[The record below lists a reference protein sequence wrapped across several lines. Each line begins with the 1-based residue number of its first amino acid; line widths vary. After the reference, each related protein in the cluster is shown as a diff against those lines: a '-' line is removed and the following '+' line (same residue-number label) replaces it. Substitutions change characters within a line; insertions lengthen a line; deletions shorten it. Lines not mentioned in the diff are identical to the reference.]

1 MIRMYN
7 PFKMSTLVATTALI
21 LGGCA
26 GSSMRADFDA
36 ANSRSL
42 VHLPV
47 AAAQT
52 PLQVKQPAARSMPKI
67 EGEQALLDPSSV
79 VRNGN
84 GVTFVALDGQKT
96 ARVTFNCPSRT
107 GQLRENG
114 QMQTFSLV
122 FTPRLTKAALEAC
135 GDLPMPEPLTAAQ
148 KQLVNPNPTQADI
161 ENANTAYF
169 CGSFMSLPLDQ
180 KLALIDR
187 AQSNPRLHKQLEPC
201 MEALHNQTG
210 R

>member
-1 MIRMYN
+1 MTKYLRMAAV
-7 PFKMSTLVATTALI
+7 VATAALI
-21 LGGCA
+21 LSGCA

-42 VHLPV
+42 IHLPV

-52 PLQVKQPAARSMPKI
+52 PVKAQQPGARSIPKI

-79 VRNGN
+79 VRSGN
-84 GVTFVALDGQKT
+84 GVSFNALDGQKT

-114 QMQTFSLV
+114 LMQTFSLV

-135 GDLPMPEPLTAAQ
+135 GELPMPEPLTAAQ
-148 KQLVNPNPTQADI
+148 KKLINPNPTQADKD
-161 ENANTAYF
+161 NANTAYF